1 VTLQIPKIS
10 KGTRAVTEISQ
21 KLKEAGLKI
30 TLPRLKILELL
41 EHNRGQHASA
51 EDLYRMMLDKGEDIG
66 VATIYRVLTQCE
78 QAGLVTRL
86 QFEGGKAV
94 FEITEDAHH
103 DHIVCVRCGHV
114 EEFHD
119 ETIETRQQEIA
130 RDAGFEMEDHSMVLY
145 GLCKDCRG

>member
-1 VTLQIPKIS
+1 M
-10 KGTRAVTEISQ
+10 TEISQ
-21 KLKEAGLKI
+21 KLKNAGLKV
-30 TLPRLKILELL
+30 TVPRMKILELL
-41 EHNRGQHASA
+41 ENNRGAHVSA
-51 EDLYRMMLDKGEDIG
+51 EDLYRIMLERGEDIG

-94 FEITEDAHH
+94 FEIAEESHH

-119 ETIETRQQEIA
+119 ETIEDRQREIA
-130 RDAGFEMEDHSMVLY
+130 KEAGFEMEDHTMVLY
-145 GLCKDCRG
+145 GLCQNCRNN